1 MSISQTVSK
10 TNVITFKHATAAL
23 SIGHFLCIRMG
34 GEDRLVEGKLAHVR
48 FEANSL
54 WILPASG

>member
-1 MSISQTVSK
+1 MQ
-10 TNVITFKHATAAL
+10 TAAL

-54 WILPASG
+54 WILPASWMMCAARITKGS